1 MSALNLLLAAIIVYI
16 PYQQHFPI
24 VLELKGL
31 NLINLLFIVVLL
43 ILMAQRAVQKTPT
56 PLKWH
61 FMFFFTAL
69 TVALFIGELHDS
81 SQMVE
86 DFTALKTNIFY
97 MLFYFLYY
105 HAVRDVR
112 SIRILFGVLL
122 LVTLVVS
129 LHAIRQALDYGIATY
144 SETHRASGPF
154 ASDYRGANFAAA
166 FFIIFVPMFFSVFL
180 LYKSKPMY
188 RLIALGCSIL
198 GVMAAFF
205 TFSRQAYF
213 ILAALFLL
221 QASRRNVLL
230 GFVLGLTVL
239 SYEAW
244 APNSV
249 IERLNMT
256 EETDSHGEQ
265 KLDRST
271 ESRFLIWEGAK
282 QLIVERPWGI
292 GLNHFTREIGKYVAD
307 FEHFD
312 AHNGYV
318 LVLTET
324 GFFGLVTLL
333 WLFWGLL
340 RLAHRVTK
348 LDTSEETRLLGYTF
362 VVSVI
367 GAMLTNLFG
376 SRIFNGEVMGNFWIF
391 AGLVARYYTLNLEQR
406 QTKTGSVLYS

>member
-1 MSALNLLLAAIIVYI
+1 MSVLNLLLAAIIVYI
-16 PYQQHFPI
+16 PYQQHFPV
-24 VLELKGL
+24 VLDFKGL
-31 NLINLLFIVVLL
+31 NLINILFLAVLL
-43 ILMAQRAVQKTPT
+43 ILTTQRAVQKTPA
-56 PLKWH
+56 PLKWN
-61 FMFFFTAL
+61 FALFFAAL
-69 TVALFIGELHDS
+69 AVALFIGEMQDS
-81 SQMVE
+81 SQLAE

-105 HAVRDVR
+105 HAARDVR

-122 LVTLVVS
+122 LVTVLVS
-129 LHAIRQALDYGIATY
+129 LHAIRQALDYGIVTY
-144 SETHRASGPF
+144 SETRRASGPF
-154 ASDYRGANFAAA
+154 ASDYRGANLAAA
-166 FFIIFVPMFFSVFL
+166 FFIIFVPMLFSVFL
-180 LYKSKPMY
+180 LFKSKPMY

-230 GFVLGLTVL
+230 GFALGLTVL

-244 APNSV
+244 VPNSV

-271 ESRFLIWEGAK
+271 ESRFIIWEGAK
-282 QLIVERPWGI
+282 QLIVERPWGV
-292 GLNHFTREIGKYVAD
+292 GLNHFKREIGKYVTD
-307 FEHFD
+307 FENFD
-312 AHNGYV
+312 AHNGFV

-340 RLAHRVTK
+340 RLAQRITK
-348 LDTSEETRLLGYTF
+348 LDTSEETRLFGYTF
-362 VVSVI
+362 VVSVV

-376 SRIFNGEVMGNFWIF
+376 SRIFDGEVMGNFWIF
-391 AGLVARYYTLNLEQR
+391 AGLAARYYTLNLEQR
-406 QTKTGSVLYS
+406 QSKTRGVRYS